1 MKQVIKKKSS
11 VKFKGLGKK
20 KTYFVKVRSIKYVGG
35 VKMVGKWSKVKK
47 VKTK

>member
-1 MKQVIKKKSS
+1 MKQVSKKKAS
-11 VKFKGLGKK
+11 VKVKGLGK